1 MTPIAVLR
9 IYLGIAL
16 AIKGI
21 YFILNMGELEAQME
35 GTFGHAQTV
44 VAWFV
49 VFAHSVGGA
58 CLALGLATRLVAAV
72 NAVVLSGAVLVH
84 LTGAPSLEMLGAN
97 LNFQFAMLVL
107 VTLVIIFWQGAG
119 GFSMDRMVREEDGS
133 PAASLRLPEPDGA

>member
-1 MTPIAVLR
+1 MLR
-9 IYLGIAL
+9 IYLGVAL
-16 AIKGI
+16 AVKGI
-21 YFILNMGELEAQME
+21 YFILNMGDLEAHME

-49 VFAHSVGGA
+49 VLAHSVGGA
-58 CLALGLATRLVAAV
+58 CLALGLATRFVAAV

-84 LTGAPSLEMLGAN
+84 LTGATSLELLGAN

-119 GFSMDRMVREEDGS
+119 GFSMDRMVREESGS
-133 PAASLRLPEPDGA
+133 ESGVASAT